1 MHKRNKINKNKKEN
15 MKTKWK
21 ETMEKMWNAGIILI
35 PPPKKC
41 EDCKH
46 PYLLMCA

>member
-1 MHKRNKINKNKKEN
+1 

-35 PPPKKC
+35 PPSKSVKIVNTLTC
-41 EDCKH
+41 
-46 PYLLMCA
+46 